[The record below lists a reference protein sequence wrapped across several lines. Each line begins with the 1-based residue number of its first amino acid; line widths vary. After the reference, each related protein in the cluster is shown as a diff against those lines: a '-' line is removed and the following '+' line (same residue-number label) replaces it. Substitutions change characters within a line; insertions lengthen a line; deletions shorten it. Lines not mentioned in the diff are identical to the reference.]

1 MADNR
6 FEIAIVGAG
15 YVGLTTG
22 VCMAEMGHRVRIFDI
37 DELKVASLSNGR
49 VPFYEAGM
57 DESLNRHLVEG
68 NVSFSTEITESV
80 WGAHFASCVCRRRL
94 RSMDLSIFRRSATR
108 PRQSGHI

>member
-49 VPFYEAGM
+49 VPF
-57 DESLNRHLVEG
+57 
-68 NVSFSTEITESV
+68 
-80 WGAHFASCVCRRRL
+80 
-94 RSMDLSIFRRSATR
+94 
-108 PRQSGHI
+108 